1 VGSHV
6 EVEWLRRDVTSAGN
20 LPLFLMEYNL
30 LRIHNDLMTA
40 ATFGAYEGSAVVGF
54 STLARGSAPARHA
67 ATLRLHV
74 DHRRRGVGIGTRL
87 LTAAL
92 EHADETTDIRRV
104 VSTPY
109 LPADASGFRKVA
121 FFNRHGFTL
130 EGIARKF
137 ARLEDGTFVDAAL
150 MARVR

>member
-1 VGSHV
+1 VIADFCVAITALFMGVCLTLASLAAIIAAPIAAFPVGFAVWVPAS
-6 EVEWLRRDVTSAGN
+6 
-20 LPLFLMEYNL
+20 LFLM
-30 LRIHNDLMTA
+30 M
-40 ATFGAYEGSAVVGF
+40 GAFFIQAG
-54 STLARGSAPARHA
+54 
-67 ATLRLHV
+67 
-74 DHRRRGVGIGTRL
+74 
-87 LTAAL
+87 L

-104 VSTPY
+104 VAAPY